1 MTAVTINLPEKI
13 YDRLQRLA
21 DASRT
26 TIEDVVLRTI
36 ESGMPPGLSK
46 VPARF
51 HDDLLALNA
60 LDDDKLWQVVMGKLG
75 GNEHTDSEAKK
86 ADWPTLRRA
95 YAFALLKWRGHPVP
109 ASYDILVE

>member
-1 MTAVTINLPEKI
+1 MTAVTLDLPEKI
-13 YDRLQRLA
+13 HHRLKSLA
-21 DASRT
+21 DASGIP
-26 TIEDVVLRTI
+26 IEDVVLRTI

-51 HDDLLALNA
+51 HNDLLALNG
-60 LDDDKLWQVVMGKLG
+60 LDDNKLWQVVMGKLG
-75 GNEHTDSEAKK
+75 GDEHTDPEAKK

-109 ASYDILVE
+109 TSYDILVE